1 MFCCLKQSLYLRLPF
16 SYSPSCP
23 STHYVTV
30 DDLKLLISLLPPPE
44 FWVADLHYHTHFMQC
59 WRWKPGLHTFNGS
72 ALPTELYSQPMK
84 TEIAG
89 LALSTII
96 LPQPP
101 KYWDYKYR
109 HKSPYPTV
117 VLCIEFRVLYIVG
130 GTFPLSYA
138 PSSLIFCYCMT
149 GLY

>member
-72 ALPTELYSQPMK
+72 TLPTELYSQPMK
-84 TEIAG
+84 TEIR
-89 LALSTII
+89 LALHFQQSFCLNLPSIGII
-96 LPQPP
+96 
-101 KYWDYKYR
+101 
-109 HKSPYPTV
+109 
-117 VLCIEFRVLYIVG
+117 II
-130 GTFPLSYA
+130 GTSHHIQLWFYA
-138 PSSLIFCYCMT
+138 LNLGSCTL
-149 GLY
+149 